1 MGKPKSPEDDNMSAA
16 TSSNTSTNTSVK
28 TCSSG
33 SCYFR
38 RFDPYTFTHPYTF
51 ILSAATP
58 DVARVWFLTSG
69 LSALSVRLTRELL
82 EHGNLVIVVLRPIDF
97 DEGEHE
103 ISREFREL
111 IEECQTG
118 KKLEQGWNDRLLC
131 IRCES
136 RAIGQCGAAIAEAVH
151 YFERIDILL
160 CCTLEGVRNPTSN
173 NLENTNSLVVAAVIG
188 TVEELNQS
196 DDTQNL
202 VRDQFETTFFSQ
214 VNFIKATL
222 PHLRE
227 KNKGHIIIL
236 SNTGGHFSY
245 PGTSMFC
252 AATRALEGYCDSLAY
267 ETAPFNIKVSIV
279 QASQEVM
286 FLTNK
291 IKVSPQLPP
300 FENGHNSVTG
310 VREILTNI
318 LNSHPRTAINE
329 TLRKSG
335 EIITRY
341 PILSD
346 EARSTLVMETIFAL
360 LAIGG
365 HENPPARHIVGHESC
380 ALVKEKLKNMSEEL
394 EDYVNVGSAVD
405 AHHGDTAPSSFS
417 VETPERDL
425 EQGDYDSAA

>member
-1 MGKPKSPEDDNMSAA
+1 MACPQQHP
-16 TSSNTSTNTSVK
+16 STRLQT
-28 TCSSG
+28 
-33 SCYFR
+33 
-38 RFDPYTFTHPYTF
+38 P
-51 ILSAATP
+51 TP

-82 EHGNLVIVVLRPIDF
+82 EHGNLVVVALRPFDF
-97 DEGEHE
+97 DQEGDHE
-103 ISREFREL
+103 LSREFREL
-111 IEECQTG
+111 IAECQTG
-118 KKLEQGWNDRLLC
+118 KKLDEGWNDRLLC
-131 IRCES
+131 IHCEG

-151 YFERIDILL
+151 FFERIDILL
-160 CCTLEGVRNPTSN
+160 CCTLE
-173 NLENTNSLVVAAVIG
+173 AVIG
-188 TVEELNQS
+188 TVEELDQS

-227 KNKGHIIIL
+227 KSKGHIIIL

-291 IKVSPQLPP
+291 IKISPQLPP
-300 FENGHNSVTG
+300 SENGHNSMTG

-335 EIITRY
+335 SIITRY

-365 HENPPARHIVGHESC
+365 HENPPVRHIVGHESC

-405 AHHGDTAPSSFS
+405 VYHIDTAPSSLTR
-417 VETPERDL
+417 ETPERDL
-425 EQGDYDSAA
+425 EMGDYDSAA

>member
-1 MGKPKSPEDDNMSAA
+1 MARPQQ
-16 TSSNTSTNTSVK
+16 
-28 TCSSG
+28 
-33 SCYFR
+33 
-38 RFDPYTFTHPYTF
+38 HPPTP
-51 ILSAATP
+51 LQTPTP

-82 EHGNLVIVVLRPIDF
+82 EHGNLVVVALRPIDF
-97 DEGEHE
+97 DQEGDHE
-103 ISREFREL
+103 LSREFREL
-111 IEECQTG
+111 IAECQTG
-118 KKLEQGWNDRLLC
+118 KKLDEGWNDRLLC
-131 IRCES
+131 IHCEG

-151 YFERIDILL
+151 FFERIDILL
-160 CCTLEGVRNPTSN
+160 CCTLEGVPISHFQQPRSYSCDDFLGDFRLTRFLFFS
-173 NLENTNSLVVAAVIG
+173 VAAVIG

-227 KNKGHIIIL
+227 KSKGHIIIL

-300 FENGHNSVTG
+300 GENGHNSMTG

-329 TLRKSG
+329 TMRKSG
-335 EIITRY
+335 TIITRY

-365 HENPPARHIVGHESC
+365 HENPPVRHIVGHESC

-405 AHHGDTAPSSFS
+405 VYHGDTAPSSLTR
-417 VETPERDL
+417 ETPERNL
-425 EQGDYDSAA
+425 EMGDYDSAA